1 MRLRIG
7 QALAAAAVL
16 TLSACAPY
24 RPVPLGT
31 AAAPVAVPAIPL
43 DLNAIGGLAVGGNPE
58 LRALRVRA
66 GVADAQLFAARLL
79 PDPTATAGFDKILSG
94 PDTTTA
100 LASQLL
106 IDIAAL
112 RTRHVVLAGARAA
125 GRQVRLDLA
134 WAEWQT
140 AGAARLQA
148 VRVEA
153 LQRAQILNHASA
165 TAANALLMS
174 VERAAAR
181 GDIGA
186 GEVETRRLA
195 ALDAGDRERA
205 GATALSTA
213 QFELARLL
221 GLPPGTP
228 VLLVATPVAPP
239 PSDAARLFALA
250 QDRRFD
256 FAALR
261 AGYDVQEAAV
271 HKAVLDQFPT
281 LTLALNG
288 LRDTTGNRTIGP
300 SVGFTLPLWNRGRGG
315 IRIAE
320 ATRSAL
326 HAEFEARLFQAHAD
340 IAAAVAGIAIRRAQ
354 AEALRAAQPEIDRI
368 AVASTRAAA
377 RGDLAPATT
386 ATAQQA
392 QRDKALALIDTEQ
405 QIAEAMVTLELL
417 TGTPREDWNR

>member
-1 MRLRIG
+1 MRLRAG
-7 QALAAAAVL
+7 QVFGAAAAL
-16 TLSACAPY
+16 TLAMCAPY
-24 RPVPLGT
+24 RPVPLDV
-31 AAAPVAVPAIPL
+31 AAVPVAVPATAL
-43 DLNAIGGLAVGGNPE
+43 DLHAIGVLTVSGNPE
-58 LRALRVRA
+58 LRALRLRA

-79 PDPTATAGFDKILSG
+79 PDPTATAGFDTILSG

-153 LQRAQILNHASA
+153 LQRAQSLNSASA
-165 TAANALLMS
+165 VAANALLMS

-213 QFELARLL
+213 RFELARLL

-228 VLLVATPVAPP
+228 LTLVETPIAPP
-239 PSDAARLFALA
+239 PPDATRLFALA
-250 QDRRFD
+250 QERRFD
-256 FAALR
+256 LAALR

-281 LTLALNG
+281 LTLAVNG

-326 HAEFEARLFQAHAD
+326 NAEYAARLSAARAD

-354 AEALRAAQPEIDRI
+354 AVALRAAQPEIDRI
-368 AVASTRAAA
+368 AAASTRAAA
-377 RGDLAPATT
+377 RGDLAPATA

-405 QIAEAMVTLELL
+405 QIAEATVALELL
-417 TGTPREDWNR
+417 TGTPQEDWNR